1 MSIILYFVYLNR
13 WFIYF
18 SFKIIYNYFG
28 DMMILDELSVKE
40 KIGQKF
46 IFGVNNSNIDVIIY
60 LIKNYYIGGV
70 ILYKNNYNSL
80 DEMIEVINRLKNSN
94 RENKIPL
101 FIAIDQEG
109 GRVNRLPSEINN
121 IKNIYDMSKK
131 DSSLI
136 YKNGLIT
143 GKILSSLGINMN
155 FAPVLDIYNNGS
167 VLYNRCFYGSYEDI
181 NSVSM
186 KYINGLEE
194 SRVISVCK
202 HFPGHGVSKMDSHFV
217 TPYVFNY
224 RDVLNNH
231 IKTFEYII
239 NNGISALMVN
249 HLIIRKL
256 TRGLPASISGKFIK
270 EYLRDKYKFDGVIIT
285 DEINMI
291 SNNFLYKYKCLKNL
305 MFSFS
310 DIILVKIKN
319 GDRNVMDKYIE
330 LVSSNS
336 DYLVDLD
343 KSVERIIGLKKKF
356 NVCDDLVVN
365 SLDIDKI
372 NEEINVL
379 NEMCK

>member
-1 MSIILYFVYLNR
+1 
-13 WFIYF
+13 
-18 SFKIIYNYFG
+18 
-28 DMMILDELSVKE
+28 MILDELSIKE

-46 IFGVNNSNIDVIIY
+46 IFGVNNLNIDVIIY

-121 IKNIYDMSKK
+121 IKNIYDMSKR

-136 YKNGLIT
+136 YNNGLIT

-224 RDVLNNH
+224 RDVLNDH
-231 IKTFEYII
+231 IKTFEYVI

-256 TRGLPASISGKFIK
+256 THGLPASISGKFIK
-270 EYLRDKYKFDGVIIT
+270 DYLRDKYKFDGVIIT

-291 SNNFLYKYKCLKNL
+291 TNNFLYKYKYLKKL

-319 GDRNVMDKYIE
+319 SDRDVMDKYIE

-356 NVCDDLVVN
+356 NLCDDLVVN